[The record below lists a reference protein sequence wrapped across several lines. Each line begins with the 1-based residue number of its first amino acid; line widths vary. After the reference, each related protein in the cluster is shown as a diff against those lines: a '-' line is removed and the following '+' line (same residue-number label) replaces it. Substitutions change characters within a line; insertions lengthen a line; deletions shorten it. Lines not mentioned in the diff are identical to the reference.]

1 MLKLFNSKVMKKKSL
16 TREKRVNYIL
26 LVMKCSFLAYLFFFT
41 FISVVLAKDTYS
53 QVLERKITVTLDNLS
68 FNAALEK
75 ISAVTSVNFVFAG
88 KVGNTEKIRLSARNE
103 SLGTVLERLLKPY
116 GLAYEVT
123 GNTIILKYPRMEP
136 TPVQQEQAQHP
147 VQGTVKDEQGLP
159 VPGIV
164 VIIKGTNIATTTD
177 ENGRFKLNARS
188 GNDTLVF
195 RSVGY
200 ETQEAGINGR
210 SQVEIAMKAEL
221 KLLNQVVVVGY
232 GTQSKRDVT
241 TAISTLKAEK
251 IADLPVTNA
260 TQALVGQVSGVYLQ
274 QGTGAPG
281 EAPYVRIRGNGSITS
296 GNGPLYV
303 IDGYPTNDPSLM
315 NALAPQDIESMD
327 ILKDAASAAIYG
339 SRAGNGVI
347 IVTTKRGKA
356 GKTRFNLDAT
366 TGFET
371 VMHKY
376 ELMDAQ
382 QFVDMAREGLAYQ
395 GKPIPDFLNQ
405 PERWA
410 NTDWQDV
417 IFRTAP
423 YQNYQLSASG
433 GNEKVQ
439 FSVSGSYLN
448 QQGTL
453 RNTFLKRYNIRAA
466 LDASLTDK
474 LKVGFNLQPSFSQRR
489 VQQTTGGNTSTGVDG
504 VIAEALTMPPILPVW
519 RPNGDYFV
527 ITQDPEMKT
536 IFNDELSN
544 PLVKLDANKDYF
556 YTFRQTGNVY
566 TEYTPVKGLKLS
578 SRFNVGLVTE
588 KEEWYVEPFLAR
600 GNGNTGNIS
609 TPNLAQIKARRNNMT
624 NINWYW
630 SNTATY
636 DFTIKNN
643 HKVTALLGYDVAR
656 QNDFFVTVEP
666 RTDKDNPVAFVNQQV
681 KNVQGA
687 VLTKATSGKNE
698 YVFDAVFGRINYSYN
713 SKYLLSASLRRDRSS
728 RFGPDN
734 RVGIFPSVSGGWNM
748 TEETFMQDHPV
759 ISTLKIRASYG
770 ETGNDQLAG
779 YYPWIA
785 TMQREFYNFGAAD
798 ASVIAYRPGGFSNY
812 DLGWEK
818 NRQIDAGVDLGLFKE
833 RIGLA
838 VDLYKRNSNIILSAA
853 LPSINGKASS
863 VIRNVGNVENRGLEI
878 SLNTANMVSAFKW
891 NTSFNISLNRNKIVS
906 LASGQNQL
914 VNQGVVR
921 NYVGRPMGDFYLY
934 IVDGTFNNEADLST
948 YPRLGSQ
955 GIGDLRYRDVSGPN
969 GVPDGRI
976 TADDQV
982 YVGNYQPDFVF
993 GIGNNFSYRNFDLSI
1008 LLDGAYGAE
1017 AYRSQ
1022 ELPLSLSRWLENGSK
1037 ESLGRWRSES
1047 DPGNGR
1053 YHRAGTTNLSSDIA
1067 SSTRYLSEGSFLRI
1081 RNITLGYTFP
1091 ESTLRKLKI
1100 QRLRI
1105 YVTGQNIFTFTKYG
1119 GFKNPQGNGAGDN
1132 ATNNGVENGTY
1143 PISRNLSLAFNIT
1156 F

>member
-1 MLKLFNSKVMKKKSL
+1 MKKRSPAC
-16 TREKRVNYIL
+16 EERVRHIP
-26 LVMKCSFLAYLFFFT
+26 LVMKSSLLTCLFLSI
-41 FISVVLAKDTYS
+41 FISLALAKNTYS
-53 QVLERKITVTLDNLS
+53 QVLEKKITITLDNLP
-68 FNAALEK
+68 FNLALEK
-75 ISAVTSVNFVFAG
+75 LSTVSGVSFVFAG
-88 KVGNTEKIRLSARNE
+88 RVDAAEKVRVSARNE
-103 SLGTVLERLLKPY
+103 ELRLVLKKLLQPY
-116 GLAYEVT
+116 GLVYEVVN
-123 GNTIILKYPRMEP
+123 NTIILKYPGPAPSAMAAP
-136 TPVQQEQAQHP
+136 PPLLPAQQQPVSG
-147 VQGTVKDEQGLP
+147 VVKDAQGLP
-159 VPGIV
+159 LPGIV
-164 VIIKGTNIATTTD
+164 VIVKGANTAATTD
-177 ENGRFKLNARS
+177 ENGHFTLNLRS
-188 GNDTLVF
+188 GNDTLLF
-195 RSVGY
+195 KSVGY
-200 ETQEAGINGR
+200 ETLETAVNGR
-210 SQVEIAMKAEL
+210 TVLDVVMKTEL

-241 TAISTLKAEK
+241 TAIATLKGEK
-251 IADLPVTNA
+251 IADLPVPNA

-274 QGTGAPG
+274 QGSGASG
-281 EAPYVRIRGNGSITS
+281 DAPYVRIRGNGSITS

-303 IDGYPTNDPSLM
+303 IDGYPTNDASLL
-315 NALAPQDIESMD
+315 NALPPQDIESMD
-327 ILKDAASAAIYG
+327 VLKDAASAAIYG

-366 TGFET
+366 SGFET

-376 ELMDAQ
+376 DLMNAQ
-382 QFVDMAREGLAYQ
+382 QFVEMAKEGLSYQ
-395 GKPIPDFLNQ
+395 GRPIPAFLNQ

-410 NTDWQDV
+410 NTNWQDV
-417 IFRTAP
+417 IFRNAP

-433 GNEKVQ
+433 GSEKVQ
-439 FSVSGSYLN
+439 FAISGGYIN

-453 RNTFLKRYNIRAA
+453 KNTFLKRYNLRAA
-466 LDASLTDK
+466 LDANLTDK
-474 LKVGFNLQPSFSQRR
+474 LKVGFNIQPSFSQRR

-504 VIAEALTMPPILPVW
+504 IIAEALTMPPILPVW
-519 RPNGDYFV
+519 RSNGDYFV

-556 YTFRQTGNVY
+556 NTFRQTGNVY
-566 TEYTPVKGLKLS
+566 LEYAPIKGLKLG
-578 SRFNVGLVTE
+578 SRFNVGLVNE

-609 TPNLAQIKARRNNMT
+609 TPNLAQIKARRNNT
-624 NINWYW
+624 TKINWYW

-636 DFTIKNN
+636 DFSLKNG
-643 HKVTALLGYDVAR
+643 HHFTALLGYDVSR
-656 QNDFFVTVEP
+656 QNDFFVTIEP

-687 VLTKATSGKNE
+687 VLTKATSGNSE
-698 YVFDAVFGRINYSYN
+698 YTFDAVFGRINYNYN
-713 SKYLLSASLRRDRSS
+713 SKYLLSASLRSDRSS
-728 RFGPDN
+728 RFGPGN
-734 RVGIFPSVSGGWNM
+734 RVGVFPSVSAGWNI
-748 TEETFMQDHPV
+748 TEEPFLQDHPV

-785 TMQREFYNFGAAD
+785 TMQREYYNFGAAD
-798 ASVIAYRPGGFSNY
+798 AAVVAYRPGGFSNY

-818 NRQIDAGVDLGLFKE
+818 NRQTDAGIDLGLFDE
-833 RIGLA
+833 RIGFT
-838 VDLYKRNSNIILSAA
+838 VDVYKRNSNIILSAD

-863 VIRNVGNVENRGLEI
+863 VIQNIGNVENRGLEI
-878 SLNTANMVSAFKW
+878 ALNTANIRSAFNW
-891 NTSFNISLNRNKIVS
+891 NTSFNISFNRNKIVS
-906 LASGQNQL
+906 LASGQQQL
-914 VNQGVVR
+914 ANQGVVR

-934 IVDGTFNNEADLST
+934 IVEGTFNNADDLAK
-948 YPRLGSQ
+948 YPKLGSQ

-969 GVPDGRI
+969 GKPDGRI

-982 YVGNYQPDFVF
+982 YAGNYQPDFVF
-993 GIGNNFSYRNFDLSI
+993 GMGNTFSYGNFDLNI

-1017 AYRSQ
+1017 VYRSQ
-1022 ELPLSLSRWLENGSK
+1022 ELPLSLSRWLENGSA
-1037 ESLGRWRSES
+1037 ESLGRWRSET

-1067 SSTRYLSEGSFLRI
+1067 ASTRYLSNGSFLRI

-1091 ESTLRKLKI
+1091 ARMLSRWKI
-1100 QRLRI
+1100 QRLRV
-1105 YVTGQNIFTFTKYG
+1105 YATGQNIYTFTKYG

-1143 PISRNLSLAFNIT
+1143 PISRNLSLAINIT